1 MHHAAVV
8 NCQYS
13 MATFS
18 TNERKRRPRGDLKST
33 EMTLHLKQAM
43 QASIKTELYPYS
55 QIDIYL
61 EVLGCS
67 IKMRSLMLENF
78 VCNYHFFFC

>member
-1 MHHAAVV
+1 
-8 NCQYS
+8 

-43 QASIKTELYPYS
+43 QASIKTDLYPYS

-61 EVLGCS
+61 EVFCNFFLPF
-67 IKMRSLMLENF
+67 IDENHLLYIVLFIIYRYYKLMEVTIAL
-78 VCNYHFFFC
+78 V